1 MSFQVELKPGYYLEA
16 RPHAY
21 TEDDKPV
28 YTRTGKVAKKV
39 FVIIAG
45 APELAEFFKMKAS
58 CIIIY
63 NFKFYFQVPFPEDV
77 VRCHAVMQALAMD
90 LCHCVYANKTY
101 TIGMKNS
108 IEV

>member
-1 MSFQVELKPGYYLEA
+1 MNA
-16 RPHAY
+16 C
-21 TEDDKPV
+21 
-28 YTRTGKVAKKV
+28 
-39 FVIIAG
+39 
-45 APELAEFFKMKAS
+45 

-63 NFKFYFQVPFPEDV
+63 YFQLYLQVPFPEDV

-108 IEV
+108 IEVLFFIILLS

>member
-1 MSFQVELKPGYYLEA
+1 M
-16 RPHAY
+16 
-21 TEDDKPV
+21 

-39 FVIIAG
+39 FAITDFLIYFNLNISNIIQ
-45 APELAEFFKMKAS
+45 MKTS
-58 CIIIY
+58 CIIVY
-63 NFKFYFQVPFPEDV
+63 NFQLYLQVPFPEDV

-108 IEV
+108 IEVLFFIIL

>member
-1 MSFQVELKPGYYLEA
+1 
-16 RPHAY
+16 
-21 TEDDKPV
+21 
-28 YTRTGKVAKKV
+28 
-39 FVIIAG
+39 
-45 APELAEFFKMKAS
+45 MKDC

-63 NFKFYFQVPFPEDV
+63 NFIPSLQVPFPEDV

-101 TIGMKNS
+101 TIGMRNS